1 MPKPLTEE
9 QLLAAVKLEAETSI
23 GFWTDDIAG
32 EQDINLRRYLGFPYG
47 DEVPGRSSV
56 VSHDCAQVVD
66 WALPDIIEPF
76 AGGTDIATFQ
86 PNSEQEIPQAR
97 QASDYLNNLY
107 YQQNQG
113 FMNMYT
119 VLKDGFIQKIG
130 VSKVVWVT
138 DESVITEELFGL
150 TEAQLGDISDDELIE
165 IIEMEPG
172 EERPPSNNT
181 QGPQIVV
188 TPPTEFTVDIKFKR
202 RQRGKAT
209 VIAIPPEEFRISSR
223 SSSLNDARYKAH
235 VSELTKGALV
245 SMGFDKSVVEDLPSP
260 GDSVDLSI
268 RRDTR
273 FSDESDSNPDPSD
286 TLTSDRVLLHEEYIT
301 IDMDGDGDEEIM
313 QVFRVG
319 NTILESKEIDDH
331 PFVSFCPE
339 MIPHK
344 FFGQSLVDKA
354 KETQRVKTVLT
365 RQMLDNVYLANN
377 PQREVPD
384 EAVGDHTISDLLTYR
399 VGGLVRTRRPNMI
412 REIPIA
418 DRSATALAAI
428 QYMDTVKE
436 LDSGITRN
444 STGVPTNVD
453 REKTA
458 AEINK
463 VDRGENARKRLI
475 ARVFAET
482 YLVPMFEKLLKLTV
496 KYQDYTAIIEVR
508 GQWVEMDPKYWNG
521 NMKAGIQIGLG
532 YLEKQD
538 LLAAARQILA
548 MQIQGL
554 DQGMAGPEELW
565 NTADIIVQTSGLKF
579 TNRFFKRPEEIPPA
593 KPKPNPEELRQQTE
607 MAKIES
613 MTRVKM
619 AEAELENQIDQLKEQ
634 NKQAIATQDT
644 QFDFQVELKKIEDNF
659 RLKLR
664 QQDLEAQLALREQ
677 NLEAGLKVREQ
688 GLSGAQLNGGGVRFG
703 GTIG

>member
-1 MPKPLTEE
+1 MHAEPLTEE
-9 QLLAAVKLEAETSI
+9 QLLAAVKNESETSI
-23 GFWTDDIAG
+23 GFWTDDISS
-32 EQDINLRRYLGFPYG
+32 EQETNLRRYLGLPYG
-47 DEVPGRSSV
+47 DEVTGRSSV

-76 AGGTDIATFQ
+76 AGGTDIVTFQ
-86 PNSEQEIPQAR
+86 PNSEKEIPQAR

-107 YQQNQG
+107 YQQNSG

-119 VLKDGFIQKIG
+119 VLKDGFIQKVG

-138 DESVITEELFGL
+138 DEKVITEELFGL
-150 TEAQLGDISDDELIE
+150 SEAQLGDISDDELIE
-165 IIEMEPG
+165 IIEMVPG
-172 EERPPSNNT
+172 EERPPPVPLE
-181 QGPQIVV
+181 GLPQPVV
-188 TPPTEFTVDIKFKR
+188 DTPAEFTVDITFKR

-209 VIAIPPEEFRISSR
+209 VIAFPPEEFRISAR
-223 SSSLNDARYKAH
+223 SASLNDARYKAH
-235 VSELTKGALV
+235 VSELTKGALIG
-245 SMGFDKSVVEDLPSP
+245 MGFDKKDVESLPAS
-260 GDSVDLSI
+260 GDEVDLEI
-268 RRDTR
+268 RKDTR
-273 FSDESDSNPDPSD
+273 FSDESDSNPEPSD
-286 TLTSDRVLLHEEYIT
+286 TPMSDTVLLHEEYIT
-301 IDMDGDGDEEIM
+301 IDMNGDGDEEMM

-319 NTILESKEIDDH
+319 NTILEFGEIDDH
-331 PFVSFCPE
+331 PFVAFCPE

-344 FFGQSLVDKA
+344 FFGQALVDKA

-399 VGGLVRTRRPNMI
+399 FGGLVRTRRPNMI

-444 STGVPTNVD
+444 SSVPINVD

-458 AEINK
+458 AEIHK
-463 VDRGENARKRLI
+463 VDRGESARKRLI

-496 KYQDYTAIIEVR
+496 KYQDYISIIEVR
-508 GQWVEMDPKYWNG
+508 GKWIEMDPKYWNA

-538 LLAAARQILA
+538 MLAAAQQILA

-554 DQGMAGPEELW
+554 DQGMAGPKELW
-565 NTADIIVQTSGLKF
+565 NTADIIVQTSGLQF
-579 TNRFFKRPEEIPPA
+579 TNRFFKRPEEVPEQ
-593 KPKPNPEELRQQTE
+593 KPKPSPEELRQQTE

-634 NKQAIATQDT
+634 NKQAIATQDV
-644 QFDFQVELKKIEDNF
+644 QFDFQVELKRLEDNF
-659 RLKLR
+659 RAKLR

-677 NLEAGLKVREQ
+677 NLEAGLKVREHANAA
-688 GLSGAQLNGGGVRFG
+688 SLNGGGVRFG